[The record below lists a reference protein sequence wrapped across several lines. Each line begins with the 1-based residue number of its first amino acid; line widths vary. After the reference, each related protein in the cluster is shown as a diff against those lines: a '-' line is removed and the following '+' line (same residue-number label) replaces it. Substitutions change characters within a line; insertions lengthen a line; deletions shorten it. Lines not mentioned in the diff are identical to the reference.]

1 LASLPRQD
9 SDKIAMVC
17 GLCEAVAMRGIVL
30 AVLAAA
36 FFWAFDAFEY
46 DGHHSN
52 ELWRQA
58 TTDGQYYSDQV
69 RRQINRA
76 LSGH

>member
-1 LASLPRQD
+1 
-9 SDKIAMVC
+9 
-17 GLCEAVAMRGIVL
+17 MRVIML

-36 FFWAFDAFEY
+36 FFWAFDAYEY
-46 DGHHSN
+46 EGHHSN

-69 RRQINRA
+69 RRQINRV

>member
-1 LASLPRQD
+1 
-9 SDKIAMVC
+9 
-17 GLCEAVAMRGIVL
+17 MRVIMF
-30 AVLAAA
+30 AILAAA
-36 FFWAFDAFEY
+36 FFWAFDAYEY

-52 ELWRQA
+52 ELWRQVI
-58 TTDGQYYSDQV
+58 TDGQYYSDQV